1 MSIFKF
7 YKKKFISSLASHGFE
22 LTEFNEKLS
31 VDIPKQEKFG
41 DISFNV
47 PLVIASSLKKNPI
60 IVAQQ
65 VVDIFL
71 KEFTEFQSIEVAK
84 PGFINFKF
92 NNNFWFDY
100 LLQINDE
107 KDLLKD
113 NSKKVNI
120 EYVSANPTGPL
131 HVGHCR
137 GAVYGDTLANLLDY
151 VGNFVTKEYYIN
163 DYGNQIHMFSK
174 SVYARILEIQKS
186 IKFDASSGLYPGEY
200 IKDIAKSIIKKKLIT
215 SFEDYDQIK
224 DDLGKFAM
232 QEAMV
237 MIKNDLLSLGI
248 KHDLFVSE
256 TELVNKNNVKKAIKI
271 LEDKNYIYTGV
282 LPKPKGDENEDW
294 EPRDQLLFKSTLF
307 GDDVDRAL
315 KKSDNTWTYFANDV
329 AYHLYKLERE
339 YDQYIN
345 ILGAD
350 HAGYLKRLDACVTA
364 LSKEKVNFVCKV
376 CQLVKLYK
384 SGEPFKMSKRAGDF
398 ITAKELVDAVGK
410 DAVRFMMIYRSNDSQ
425 LDFDFDLVTEKS
437 KENPVFYVQY
447 ATARINSILRKVKI
461 DTKTIT
467 KDDLN
472 LLDTSY
478 ELEIIK
484 KLSVWPKCLELSAV
498 NLEPHRIPY
507 YLYELS
513 SMFHSYWNLGKENN
527 NFKIVDNPNLNL
539 VKARVFLIN
548 KILLILKSGLSIL
561 NVSAPE
567 SM

>member
-60 IVAQQ
+60 VVAQQ
-65 VVDIFL
+65 VVEIFL

-100 LLQINDE
+100 LLQISNE

-315 KKSDNTWTYFANDV
+315 KKSDDTWTYFANDV

-461 DTKTIT
+461 DTKTIA

>member
-71 KEFTEFQSIEVAK
+71 KEFTEFKSIEVAK

-100 LLQINDE
+100 LLHISDE

-186 IKFDASSGLYPGEY
+186 IKFDVTAGLYPGEY
-200 IKDIAKSIIKKKLIT
+200 IKDIAKSIIKKKLII
-215 SFEDYDQIK
+215 SFENYDLIK
-224 DDLGKFAM
+224 EDLGKFAM

-256 TELVNKNNVKKAIKI
+256 TDLVNKNNVNKAIKI

-315 KKSDNTWTYFANDV
+315 KKSDDTWTYFANDV
-329 AYHLYKLERE
+329 AYHLYKLDRK

-350 HAGYLKRLDACVTA
+350 HAGYLKRLQACVTA
-364 LSKEKVNFVCKV
+364 LSDSKVNFVCKV

-384 SGEPFKMSKRAGDF
+384 SGEPYKMSKRAGDF

-447 ATARINSILRKVKI
+447 ATARINSILLKVNV
-461 DTKTIT
+461 DNNQIT
-467 KDDLN
+467 KDDLS
-472 LLDTSY
+472 LLNSSY

-527 NFKIVDNPNLNL
+527 DFKIVDNPNINL

-567 SM
+567 TM

>member
-7 YKKKFISSLASHGFE
+7 YKTKFISSLTSQGFE
-22 LTEFNEKLS
+22 LNDFSEKLS

-41 DISFNV
+41 DISFNA
-47 PLVIASSLKKNPI
+47 PLVLSSSLKKNPI
-60 IVAQQ
+60 IIAQEIL
-65 VVDIFL
+65 DIFL
-71 KEFTEFQSIEVAK
+71 KQFNEFQSIEVAK

-92 NNNFWFDY
+92 NNNFWLNY
-100 LLQINDE
+100 LLQISDE
-107 KDLLKD
+107 KNLLKD
-113 NSKKVNI
+113 HSKKINI

-137 GAVYGDTLANLLDY
+137 GAIYGDTLANLLNY
-151 VGNFVTKEYYIN
+151 VGNTVTKEYYIN

-186 IKFDASSGLYPGEY
+186 IKFDATLGLYPGEY
-200 IKDIAKSIIKKKLIT
+200 IKDIAKSIIKKKLII
-215 SFEDYDQIK
+215 SFENYDLIK
-224 DDLGKFAM
+224 EDLGKFAM

-256 TELVNKNNVKKAIKI
+256 TDLVNKNNVNKAIKI

-315 KKSDNTWTYFANDV
+315 KKSDDTWTYFANDV
-329 AYHLYKLERE
+329 AYHLYKLDRE

-350 HAGYLKRLDACVTA
+350 HAGYLKRLQACVTA
-364 LSKEKVNFVCKV
+364 LSDSKVNFVCKV

-384 SGEPFKMSKRAGDF
+384 SGEPYKMSKRAGDF

-447 ATARINSILRKVKI
+447 ATARINSILRKVKV
-461 DTKTIT
+461 DNNQIT
-467 KDDLN
+467 KDDLS
-472 LLDTSY
+472 LLNSSY

-527 NFKIVDNPNLNL
+527 DFKIVDNPNINL

-567 SM
+567 TM

>member
-100 LLQINDE
+100 LLHISDE

-151 VGNFVTKEYYIN
+151 VGNSVTKEYYIN

-186 IKFDASSGLYPGEY
+186 IKFDATSGLYPGEY

-315 KKSDNTWTYFANDV
+315 KKSDDTWTYFANDV

>member
-71 KEFTEFQSIEVAK
+71 KEFTEFKSIEVAK

-100 LLQINDE
+100 LLHISDE

-186 IKFDASSGLYPGEY
+186 IKFDATSGLYPGEY

-315 KKSDNTWTYFANDV
+315 KKSDDTWTYFANDV

>member
-100 LLQINDE
+100 LLHISDE

>member
-100 LLQINDE
+100 LLQISDE

-151 VGNFVTKEYYIN
+151 VGNSVTKEYYIN

-315 KKSDNTWTYFANDV
+315 KKSDDTWTYFANDV

>member
-100 LLQINDE
+100 LLHISDE

-151 VGNFVTKEYYIN
+151 VGNSVTKEYYIN

-315 KKSDNTWTYFANDV
+315 KKSDDTWTYFANDV

>member
-22 LTEFNEKLS
+22 LTDFNEKLS

-71 KEFTEFQSIEVAK
+71 KELTEFKSIEVAK

-100 LLQINDE
+100 LLHISDE

-137 GAVYGDTLANLLDY
+137 GAVYGDTLANLLYY
-151 VGNFVTKEYYIN
+151 VGNSVTKEYYIN

-315 KKSDNTWTYFANDV
+315 KKSDDTWTYFANDV

>member
-71 KEFTEFQSIEVAK
+71 KEFTEFKSIEVAK

-100 LLQINDE
+100 LLHISDE

-186 IKFDASSGLYPGEY
+186 IKFDATSGLYPGEY

-513 SMFHSYWNLGKENN
+513 SMFHSYWNLGKENT

>member
-100 LLQINDE
+100 LLQISNE

-315 KKSDNTWTYFANDV
+315 KKSDDTWTYFANDV

>member
-7 YKKKFISSLASHGFE
+7 YKTKFISSLTSQGFE
-22 LTEFNEKLS
+22 LNDFSEKLS

-41 DISFNV
+41 DISFNA
-47 PLVIASSLKKNPI
+47 PLVLSSSLKKNPI
-60 IVAQQ
+60 IIAQEIL
-65 VVDIFL
+65 DIFL
-71 KEFTEFQSIEVAK
+71 KQFNEFQSIEVAK

-92 NNNFWFDY
+92 NNNFWLNY
-100 LLQINDE
+100 LLQISDE
-107 KDLLKD
+107 KNLLKD
-113 NSKKVNI
+113 HSKKINI

-137 GAVYGDTLANLLDY
+137 GAIYGDTLANLLNY
-151 VGNFVTKEYYIN
+151 VGNTVTKEYYIN

-186 IKFDASSGLYPGEY
+186 IKFDATSGLYPGEY
-200 IKDIAKSIIKKKLIT
+200 IKDIAKSIIKKKLII
-215 SFEDYDQIK
+215 SFENYDLIK
-224 DDLGKFAM
+224 EDLGKFAM

-256 TELVNKNNVKKAIKI
+256 TDLVNKNNVNKAIKI

-315 KKSDNTWTYFANDV
+315 KKSDDTWTYFANDV
-329 AYHLYKLERE
+329 AYHLYKLDRE

-350 HAGYLKRLDACVTA
+350 HAGYLKRLQACVTA
-364 LSKEKVNFVCKV
+364 LSDSKVNFVCKV

-384 SGEPFKMSKRAGDF
+384 SGEPYKMSKRAGDF

-447 ATARINSILRKVKI
+447 ATARINSILRKVKV
-461 DTKTIT
+461 DNNQIT
-467 KDDLN
+467 KDDLS
-472 LLDTSY
+472 LLNSSY

-527 NFKIVDNPNLNL
+527 DFKIVDNPNINL

-567 SM
+567 TM

>member
-7 YKKKFISSLASHGFE
+7 YKTKFISSLTSQGFE
-22 LTEFNEKLS
+22 LNDFSEKLS

-41 DISFNV
+41 DISFNA
-47 PLVIASSLKKNPI
+47 PLVLSSSLKKNPI
-60 IVAQQ
+60 IIAQEIL
-65 VVDIFL
+65 DIFL
-71 KEFTEFQSIEVAK
+71 KQFNEFQSIEVAK

-92 NNNFWFDY
+92 NNNFWLNY
-100 LLQINDE
+100 LLQISDE
-107 KDLLKD
+107 KNLLKD
-113 NSKKVNI
+113 HSKKINI

-137 GAVYGDTLANLLDY
+137 GAIYGDTLANLLNY
-151 VGNFVTKEYYIN
+151 VGNTVTKEYYIN

-186 IKFDASSGLYPGEY
+186 IKFDVTAGLYPGEY
-200 IKDIAKSIIKKKLIT
+200 IKDIAKSIIKKKLII
-215 SFEDYDQIK
+215 SFENYDLIK
-224 DDLGKFAM
+224 EDLGKFAM

-256 TELVNKNNVKKAIKI
+256 TDLVNKNNVNKAIKI

-315 KKSDNTWTYFANDV
+315 KKSDDTWTYFANDV
-329 AYHLYKLERE
+329 AYHLYKLDRE

-350 HAGYLKRLDACVTA
+350 HAGYLKRLQACVTA
-364 LSKEKVNFVCKV
+364 LSDSKVNFVCKV

-384 SGEPFKMSKRAGDF
+384 SGEPYKMSKRAGDF

-447 ATARINSILRKVKI
+447 ATARINSILRKVKV
-461 DTKTIT
+461 DNNQIT
-467 KDDLN
+467 KDDLS
-472 LLDTSY
+472 LLNSSY

-527 NFKIVDNPNLNL
+527 DFKIVDNPNINL

-567 SM
+567 TM

>member
-71 KEFTEFQSIEVAK
+71 KEFTEFKSIEVAK

-100 LLQINDE
+100 LLHISDE

-186 IKFDASSGLYPGEY
+186 IKFDATSGLYPGEY

-339 YDQYIN
+339 YEQYIN

-364 LSKEKVNFVCKV
+364 LSNEKVNFVCKV

>member
-100 LLQINDE
+100 LLHISDE

-151 VGNFVTKEYYIN
+151 VGNSVTKEYYIN

-186 IKFDASSGLYPGEY
+186 IKFDATSGLYPGEY

-224 DDLGKFAM
+224 NDLGKFAM

>member
-71 KEFTEFQSIEVAK
+71 KEFTEFKSIEVAK

-100 LLQINDE
+100 LLHISDE

-186 IKFDASSGLYPGEY
+186 IKFDATSGLYPGEY

-315 KKSDNTWTYFANDV
+315 KKSDDTWTYFANDV

-339 YDQYIN
+339 YEQYIN

>member
-7 YKKKFISSLASHGFE
+7 YKTKFISSLTSQGFE
-22 LTEFNEKLS
+22 LNDYNEKLS

-41 DISFNV
+41 DISFNA
-47 PLVIASSLKKNPI
+47 PLVLSSSLKKNPI
-60 IVAQQ
+60 IIAQEIL
-65 VVDIFL
+65 DIFL
-71 KEFTEFQSIEVAK
+71 KEFNEFQSIEVAK
-84 PGFINFKF
+84 PGFINFRF
-92 NNNFWFDY
+92 NNNFWFNY
-100 LLQINDE
+100 LLQISDE
-107 KDLLKD
+107 KNLLKD
-113 NSKKVNI
+113 NSKKINI

-137 GAVYGDTLANLLDY
+137 GAIYGDTLANLLNY
-151 VGNFVTKEYYIN
+151 VGNTVTKEYYIN

-186 IKFDASSGLYPGEY
+186 IKFDATSGLYPGEY
-200 IKDIAKSIIKKKLIT
+200 IKDIAKSIIKKKLII
-215 SFEDYDQIK
+215 SFENYDLIK
-224 DDLGKFAM
+224 EDLGKFAM

-256 TELVNKNNVKKAIKI
+256 TDLVNKNNVNKAIKI

-315 KKSDNTWTYFANDV
+315 KKSDDTWTYFANDV
-329 AYHLYKLERE
+329 AYHLYKLDRE

-350 HAGYLKRLDACVTA
+350 HAGYLKRLQACVTA
-364 LSKEKVNFVCKV
+364 LSDSKVNFVCKV

-384 SGEPFKMSKRAGDF
+384 SGEPYKMSKRAGDF

-447 ATARINSILRKVKI
+447 ATARINSILRKVKV
-461 DTKTIT
+461 DNNQIT
-467 KDDLN
+467 KDDLS
-472 LLDTSY
+472 LLNSSY

-527 NFKIVDNPNLNL
+527 DFKIVDNPNINL

-567 SM
+567 TM

>member
-100 LLQINDE
+100 LLHISDE

-186 IKFDASSGLYPGEY
+186 IKFDATSGLYPGEY

-315 KKSDNTWTYFANDV
+315 KKSDDTWTYFANDV

>member
-71 KEFTEFQSIEVAK
+71 KEFTEFKSIEVAK

-92 NNNFWFDY
+92 NNSFWFDY
-100 LLQINDE
+100 LLHISDE

-350 HAGYLKRLDACVTA
+350 HAGYLKRLDACVKA

>member
-100 LLQINDE
+100 LLQISNE

-151 VGNFVTKEYYIN
+151 VGNSVTKEYYIN

-315 KKSDNTWTYFANDV
+315 KKSDDTWTYFANDV

>member
-7 YKKKFISSLASHGFE
+7 YKTKFISSLTSQGFE
-22 LTEFNEKLS
+22 LNDYNEKLS

-41 DISFNV
+41 DISFNA
-47 PLVIASSLKKNPI
+47 PLVLSSSLKKNPI
-60 IVAQQ
+60 IIAQEIL
-65 VVDIFL
+65 DIFL
-71 KEFTEFQSIEVAK
+71 KEFNEFQSIEVAK

-92 NNNFWFDY
+92 NNNFWLNY
-100 LLQINDE
+100 LLQISDE
-107 KDLLKD
+107 KNLLKD
-113 NSKKVNI
+113 HSKKINI

-137 GAVYGDTLANLLDY
+137 GAIYGDTLANLLNY
-151 VGNFVTKEYYIN
+151 VGNTVTKEYYIN

-186 IKFDASSGLYPGEY
+186 IKFDATSGLYPGEY
-200 IKDIAKSIIKKKLIT
+200 IKDIAKSIIKKKLII
-215 SFEDYDQIK
+215 SFENYDLIK
-224 DDLGKFAM
+224 EDLGKFAM

-256 TELVNKNNVKKAIKI
+256 TDLVNKNNVNKAIKI

-315 KKSDNTWTYFANDV
+315 KKSDDTWTYFANDV
-329 AYHLYKLERE
+329 AYHLYKLDRE

-350 HAGYLKRLDACVTA
+350 HAGYLKRLQACVTA
-364 LSKEKVNFVCKV
+364 LSDSKVNFVCKV

-384 SGEPFKMSKRAGDF
+384 SGEPYKMSKRAGDF

-447 ATARINSILRKVKI
+447 ATARINSILRKVKV
-461 DTKTIT
+461 DNNQIT
-467 KDDLN
+467 KDDLS
-472 LLDTSY
+472 LLNSSY

-527 NFKIVDNPNLNL
+527 DFKIVDNPNINL

-567 SM
+567 TM

>member
-7 YKKKFISSLASHGFE
+7 YKTKFISSLTSQGFE
-22 LTEFNEKLS
+22 LNDFSEKLS

-41 DISFNV
+41 DISFNA
-47 PLVIASSLKKNPI
+47 PLVLSSSLKKNPI
-60 IVAQQ
+60 IIAQEIL
-65 VVDIFL
+65 DIFL
-71 KEFTEFQSIEVAK
+71 KQFNEFQSIEVAK

-92 NNNFWFDY
+92 NNNFWLNY
-100 LLQINDE
+100 LLQISDE
-107 KDLLKD
+107 KNLLKD
-113 NSKKVNI
+113 HSKKINI

-137 GAVYGDTLANLLDY
+137 GAIYGDTLANLLNY
-151 VGNFVTKEYYIN
+151 VGNTVTKEYYIN

-186 IKFDASSGLYPGEY
+186 IKFDATSGLYPGEY
-200 IKDIAKSIIKKKLIT
+200 IKDIAKSIIKKKLII
-215 SFEDYDQIK
+215 SFENYDLIK
-224 DDLGKFAM
+224 EDLGKFAM

-256 TELVNKNNVKKAIKI
+256 TDLVNKNNVNKAIKI

-315 KKSDNTWTYFANDV
+315 KKSDDTWTYFANDV
-329 AYHLYKLERE
+329 AYHLYKLDRK

-350 HAGYLKRLDACVTA
+350 HAGYLKRLQACVTA
-364 LSKEKVNFVCKV
+364 LSDSKVNFVCMV

-384 SGEPFKMSKRAGDF
+384 SGEPYKMSKRAGDF

-447 ATARINSILRKVKI
+447 ATARINSILRKVKV
-461 DTKTIT
+461 DNNQIT
-467 KDDLN
+467 KDDLS
-472 LLDTSY
+472 LLNSSY

-527 NFKIVDNPNLNL
+527 DFKIVDNPNINL

-567 SM
+567 TM

>member
-7 YKKKFISSLASHGFE
+7 YKKKFISSLASHGFV

-71 KEFTEFQSIEVAK
+71 KEFTEFKSIEVAK

-100 LLQINDE
+100 LLHISDE

-186 IKFDASSGLYPGEY
+186 IKFDATSGLYPGEY

-315 KKSDNTWTYFANDV
+315 KKSDDTWTYFANDV

>member
-7 YKKKFISSLASHGFE
+7 YKAKFVSSLTSQGFE
-22 LTEFNEKLS
+22 LNDFSEKLS

-41 DISFNV
+41 DISFNA
-47 PLVIASSLKKNPI
+47 PLVLSSSLKKNPI
-60 IVAQQ
+60 IIAQEIL
-65 VVDIFL
+65 DIFL
-71 KEFTEFQSIEVAK
+71 KQFNEFQSIEVAK

-92 NNNFWFDY
+92 NNNFWLNY
-100 LLQINDE
+100 LLQISDE
-107 KDLLKD
+107 KNLLKD
-113 NSKKVNI
+113 HSKKINI

-137 GAVYGDTLANLLDY
+137 GAIYGDTLANLLNY
-151 VGNFVTKEYYIN
+151 VGNTVTKEYYIN

-186 IKFDASSGLYPGEY
+186 IKFDATSGLYPGEY
-200 IKDIAKSIIKKKLIT
+200 IKDIAKSIIKKKLII
-215 SFEDYDQIK
+215 SFENYDLIK
-224 DDLGKFAM
+224 EDLGKFAM

-256 TELVNKNNVKKAIKI
+256 TDLVNKNNVNKAIKI

-315 KKSDNTWTYFANDV
+315 KKSDDTWTYFANDV
-329 AYHLYKLERE
+329 AYHLYKLDRV

-350 HAGYLKRLDACVTA
+350 HAGYLKRLQACVTA
-364 LSKEKVNFVCKV
+364 LSDSKVNFVCKV

-384 SGEPFKMSKRAGDF
+384 SGEPYKMSKRAGDF

-447 ATARINSILRKVKI
+447 ATARINSILRKVKV
-461 DTKTIT
+461 DNNQIT
-467 KDDLN
+467 KDDLS
-472 LLDTSY
+472 LLNSSY

-527 NFKIVDNPNLNL
+527 DFKIVDNPNINL

-567 SM
+567 TM

>member
-100 LLQINDE
+100 LLHISDE

-315 KKSDNTWTYFANDV
+315 KKSDDTWTYFANDV

>member
-71 KEFTEFQSIEVAK
+71 KEFTEFKSIEVAK

-100 LLQINDE
+100 LLHISDE

-151 VGNFVTKEYYIN
+151 VGNSVTKEYYIN

-186 IKFDASSGLYPGEY
+186 IKFDATSGLYPGEY

>member
-71 KEFTEFQSIEVAK
+71 KEFTEFKSIEVAK

-100 LLQINDE
+100 LLHISDE

-186 IKFDASSGLYPGEY
+186 IKFDATSGLYPGEY

-315 KKSDNTWTYFANDV
+315 KKSDDTWTYFANDV

-527 NFKIVDNPNLNL
+527 NFRIVDNPNLNL